1 MIYTIEKLN
10 EKDSKG
16 AYKPTKYYIKAG
28 NRVVHDYYTED
39 RTDRV
44 NHLYTLWKFGFCDVT
59 DEQMREFEDMYEQCD

>member
-1 MIYTIEKLN
+1 MIYTIEKHN

-16 AYKPTKYYIKAG
+16 LYKPTKYYIKAG

-44 NHLYTLWKFGFCDVT
+44 NHLFSLYCLGYCEVT
-59 DEQMREFEDMYEQCD
+59 EQQLEEFTEMF